1 MHPVHSGSS
10 YIATRTHLTFILIL
24 TRIKS
29 QESYHTISSNISVIP
44 PSIWRTFLVHALVR
58 KSSQPMIFPRAS
70 INTADKLINCFIW
83 IFFSDYWGA
92 DIVLEILEIFLCLLT
107 LLSTVLQ
114 NPFAILETMTKGIQF
129 VYYKLQEL
137 IISENIYCK
146 TRLLYIYMRI
156 V

>member
-1 MHPVHSGSS
+1 
-10 YIATRTHLTFILIL
+10 
-24 TRIKS
+24 
-29 QESYHTISSNISVIP
+29 
-44 PSIWRTFLVHALVR
+44 
-58 KSSQPMIFPRAS
+58 
-70 INTADKLINCFIW
+70 
-83 IFFSDYWGA
+83 
-92 DIVLEILEIFLCLLT
+92 LEILEIFLCLLT

>member
-1 MHPVHSGSS
+1 M
-10 YIATRTHLTFILIL
+10 
-24 TRIKS
+24 
-29 QESYHTISSNISVIP
+29 
-44 PSIWRTFLVHALVR
+44 
-58 KSSQPMIFPRAS
+58 
-70 INTADKLINCFIW
+70 
-83 IFFSDYWGA
+83 
-92 DIVLEILEIFLCLLT
+92 EILEIFLCLLT
-107 LLSTVLQ
+107 LSTVLQ